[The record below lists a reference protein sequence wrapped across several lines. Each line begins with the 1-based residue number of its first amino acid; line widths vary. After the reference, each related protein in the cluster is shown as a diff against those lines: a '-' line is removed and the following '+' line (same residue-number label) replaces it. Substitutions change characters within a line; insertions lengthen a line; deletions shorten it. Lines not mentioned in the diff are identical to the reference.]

1 MHSIRNKSTLRILAK
16 LTYFIKAFSTSND
29 LIQRLQ
35 QFSCWKNTAVLN
47 NWFKMLTSDWSMM
60 YSSYQ
65 KYFWNQYAAIT
76 QRKITWTWP
85 QYFFTE
91 IQFRNSSCFSK
102 FFRVINSLPEVK
114 SFLELKFTSSVS
126 TCVTRPSTEPWL
138 RIWFVK
144 LADLEWRHSQVRAVF

>member
-1 MHSIRNKSTLRILAK
+1 MVNDVQFLSKVLLKSV
-16 LTYFIKAFSTSND
+16 
-29 LIQRLQ
+29 
-35 QFSCWKNTAVLN
+35 C
-47 NWFKMLTSDWSMM
+47 
-60 YSSYQ
+60 
-65 KYFWNQYAAIT
+65 AIT

-102 FFRVINSLPEVK
+102 FFRVINSLPDVK

-126 TCVTRPSTEPWL
+126 ICVTPPSTEPWL

-144 LADLEWRHSQVRAVF
+144 LTDLKWRHSQVRAGFPAFIYYWHHTSITSVHVVRVNLCYPTVHRALIRLRSHVARYTSVFTFAPNYINR